1 MDDKMRMDRR
11 TFACLGLLGVAA
23 MGRGALAASP
33 EPEALGAAADF
44 KLGDTWMEA
53 RSGDIPVFF
62 DNPDAEFQF
71 LRVLGLANAGGAAL
85 GECITIV
92 RELGPPTA
100 AITPSFEKYFENYVA
115 MARLWSPAWARLGA
129 KVEAWAKQAAAQSSD
144 VSARDAYLRAT
155 VYYRAAEF
163 FTADPLAP
171 EARALN
177 EGGARCFR
185 AAGKRF
191 KGSFETISVPYGDK
205 DLPGYFITPD
215 KKKRRRPT
223 IFMFT
228 GFDGSAE
235 EMFLWAGAAALEQG
249 YNVAVIDGP
258 GHRGALYRHP
268 ELTFRPDYDVPVRAM
283 VDYLAE
289 RGEVDKKRI
298 VLCSISFGGGLS
310 ARAAAALDDRL
321 AAYITYPPM
330 IDNAEA
336 FAEVIS
342 PEVAQIRANPHSK
355 FVTGAS
361 TLGELVDVMSAYNF
375 RADAKRITTPTL
387 VLLSDGEGP
396 MYERHAREFYDD
408 LAGPKHIHKFT
419 VSEGA
424 AMHCSF
430 NNLPRLHQ
438 VMFGWLNETLNDRM

>member
-1 MDDKMRMDRR
+1 MDNMMKMDRR

-23 MGRGALAASP
+23 MGRSTLAHGSKP
-33 EPEALGAAADF
+33 DGSGAAGDF
-44 KLGDTWMEA
+44 ELGDTWMEA

-62 DNPDAEFQF
+62 DNADAEFQF
-71 LRVLGLANAGGAAL
+71 LRVVGLANAGGAAL

-92 RELGPPTA
+92 RELGAPTA
-100 AITPSFEKYFENYVA
+100 AIKPSLDSYFENYVA
-115 MARLWSPAWARLGA
+115 MARLWTPAWARLGA
-129 KVEAWAKQAAAQSSD
+129 RVEAWAGQAAAQAADLST
-144 VSARDAYLRAT
+144 RDAYLRAT
-155 VYYRAAEF
+155 TYYRAAEF

-177 EGGARCFR
+177 EAGARCFT
-185 AAGKRF
+185 AAGQRLA
-191 KGSFETISVPYGDK
+191 GGFEAISVPYGDK
-205 DLPGYFITPD
+205 DLPGYVITPGKSD
-215 KKKRRRPT
+215 KPRPT
-223 IFMFT
+223 ILMFT

-235 EMFLWAGAAALEQG
+235 EMFLWAGAAALERG
-249 YNVAVIDGP
+249 YNVAVVDGP

-268 ELTFRPDYDVPVRAM
+268 ELVFRPDYDVPVRAM
-283 VDYLAE
+283 VDYLVQ
-289 RGEVDKKRI
+289 RGDVDEKRI

-336 FAEVIS
+336 FAEAIS
-342 PEVAQIRANPHSK
+342 PEIAHIRTNPHSAW
-355 FVTGAS
+355 VTGAA
-361 TLGELVDVMSAYNF
+361 TLGDLVDVMSQYNF
-375 RADAKRITTPTL
+375 RADAKHIKTPTL
-387 VLLSDGEGP
+387 VLLSDGEGA
-396 MYERHAREFYDD
+396 MYARHARDFYDD
-408 LAGPKHIHKFT
+408 LAGPKHIHTFT

-438 VMFGWLNETLNDRM
+438 VMFAWLNETLGRHT